1 MPVLQ
6 FPILFRH
13 EKALLT
19 ALLERCAAEMSNM
32 LID

>member
-6 FPILFRH
+6 FPIFFQH
-13 EKALLT
+13 KKALLT
-19 ALLERCAAEMSNM
+19 AILKRCAAEMSNM

>member
-1 MPVLQ
+1 MAVLD
-6 FPILFRH
+6 FPIFFRH

-19 ALLERCAAEMSNM
+19 AILQRCAAEMSNM